1 MGDIVPVNLKVNING
16 KYEPRTIYAEEGMT
30 FLFGD
35 KSFIVKKGAKDV
47 VMDAK
52 YYATLGGVSQE
63 VREKDSHN
71 DNFYV
76 LTNSDVANAYKNR
89 NDSESQRALQNHV
102 NIAQDRLGT
111 NARLR
116 TSAETGNSRDLSP
129 REGGLT
135 IHLRDSHN
143 KSAGSISIFKAK

>member
-1 MGDIVPVNLKVNING
+1 MGNIIPVHLKVNING
-16 KYEPRTIYAEEGMT
+16 KFEPRTIYAEEGMT
-30 FLFGD
+30 LLFGD
-35 KSFIVKKGAKDV
+35 KSFIVQKDAKDV

-52 YYATLGGVSQE
+52 YYAALGGVSQE
-63 VREKDSHN
+63 IRENDPHN

-76 LTNSDVANAYKNR
+76 LTNSDVSNAYKNR
-89 NDSESQRALQNHV
+89 KNLESQKALQNHI

-111 NARLR
+111 NTMLR
-116 TSAETGNSRDLSP
+116 ISPETGNSTDLSP